1 MHRGRDGS
9 RSHDWRSLRDWRRRR
24 PARTPASAARTSR
37 SGSVIDA
44 VSTEA
49 PAESADG
56 PSSACAGTPC
66 RRRLTHADAIRADSG
81 ASGPR
86 TRSPG
91 AGGGL
96 TPRTTR
102 AAPSAPISTWWAAAS
117 SDALGGCSPAWSVRA
132 STSRQM
138 PARAFCRRAAVVVE
152 AARPEATTTRER
164 RAATRLPH
172 SARMVKSRMAP
183 RGSVGMQ
190 GRPRARGG
198 PPLDD
203 INARARGLSVWK
215 VGAVTREPG
224 ARSSQNRAAVPPE
237 IQRVPT
243 LPQNHAIACDAP
255 HPQTA
260 SSSSSTR
267 RAT

>member
-86 TRSPG
+86 TRSPV

-102 AAPSAPISTWWAAAS
+102 AAPSAPISTWWAAVS

-190 GRPRARGG
+190 GRPRARR
-198 PPLDD
+198 PP
-203 INARARGLSVWK
+203 
-215 VGAVTREPG
+215 P
-224 ARSSQNRAAVPPE
+224 
-237 IQRVPT
+237 
-243 LPQNHAIACDAP
+243 
-255 HPQTA
+255 
-260 SSSSSTR
+260 
-267 RAT
+267 